1 MVGVTMYIL
10 SISSVSEVMMVHFCI
25 KEHFCFKNALCEN
38 VFYLKEIDSY
48 CLNFETESDLF
59 DVFSTGITKRIKYV
73 VLVHIK
79 IFSTPINILKKYI

>member
-1 MVGVTMYIL
+1 MFL
-10 SISSVSEVMMVHFCI
+10 
-25 KEHFCFKNALCEN
+25 FK
-38 VFYLKEIDSY
+38 KIDWY

-79 IFSTPINILKKYI
+79 IFSTPINILKKIHLRMF